1 MSKRA
6 PVTKRKDTEATAC
19 VAFALGLLFYSCL
32 FSVDDTSFGASDEV
46 KKITEQQKQMDERLA
61 SELQGLITCTSFSV
75 PSEGNLYCNLKF
87 RGLDMDFAGA
97 NAPGGGTIYV
107 NSLGKN
113 QTLSAKGRRCIEIE
127 FKDKDLRVKDFSLGA
142 TILFKDDATV
152 TYNLNNKKA
161 WKECG

>member
-1 MSKRA
+1 
-6 PVTKRKDTEATAC
+6 
-19 VAFALGLLFYSCL
+19 
-32 FSVDDTSFGASDEV
+32 
-46 KKITEQQKQMDERLA
+46 
-61 SELQGLITCTSFSV
+61 
-75 PSEGNLYCNLKF
+75 
-87 RGLDMDFAGA
+87 MDFAGA